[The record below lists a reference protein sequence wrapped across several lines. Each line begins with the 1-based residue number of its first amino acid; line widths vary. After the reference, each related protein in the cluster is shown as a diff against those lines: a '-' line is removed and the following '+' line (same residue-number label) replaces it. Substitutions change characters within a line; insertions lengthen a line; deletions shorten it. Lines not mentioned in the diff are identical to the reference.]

1 MATSGFINGSCT
13 GGSGGKYNF
22 TAEWKRNSY
31 SIANCS
37 SNITIDLYVQRNDGY
52 SSSAYNLS
60 SKPGVT
66 LKVGGASKTPTINFL
81 DTRKGAKCKIATWT
95 GDVDHN
101 TDGSLTLPIA
111 ASFTHSGSESLTGGS
126 LSGNASITT
135 IPQASSID
143 SLSCDTKYFDG
154 KITYKY
160 TPKSKDFYNRCNI
173 SVAVNGEYI
182 RVKSVDLGKKEAKQQ
197 TATVTFTDD
206 ELEIIYNE
214 LPKTYK
220 GTLRFTF
227 RTYSKSDYT
236 DQIGDFDY
244 KEISLEIPENST
256 TKPSLKMTLAPE
268 NSVSSAYKSQFS
280 TVYIQGRSKVDAN
293 FEGSGNFNADIE
305 SYKVKV
311 DGKEYSSPYTSD
323 FLDKSG
329 EITVIGTVADSR
341 GFGNEDT
348 QKIYVWPYNKP
359 RLLPASGEKEI
370 ICKRCDKDGNYTD
383 SGTYLRVKVKK
394 SCSDVKKTDGT
405 VVNKCYISFRCKTVN
420 DVWDDRMWTT
430 ILFADNEGNVDEI
443 DTWDLDVLGIGGVAA
458 TNSYIAEIK
467 VTDYV
472 GETTYTTVS
481 IPTDRVYD
489 HEAGN
494 RRSYAFGKY
503 VEDDN
508 TFDIAEDIDFKV
520 RTPGGPSTII
530 SDTGWIS
537 LGLSDEVIEREE
549 VAGRIGKGCYYRVIN
564 GNHVYVAFCCGC
576 EYAGSA
582 IVVNQNAIPEGYRPT
597 EFAYALVS
605 TGGRTI
611 TRTYVNT
618 AGNVML
624 DWVQVIASSEK
635 TTSASVEWI
644 DGYIDYWIN

>member
-1 MATSGFINGSCT
+1 MATQGTINGSCT

-31 SIANCS
+31 SIADCS

-52 SSSAYNLS
+52 SSSAYNLD

-66 LKVGGASKTPTINFL
+66 LKVGGASKTPTTYLL
-81 DTRKGAKCKIATWT
+81 DTRKSAKCKIATWT
-95 GDVDHN
+95 GNVDHN

-111 ASFTHSGSESLTGGS
+111 ATFTHSGSTSLSGGS
-126 LSGNASITT
+126 LSGNAPITT

-143 SLSCDTKYFDG
+143 SLICATNYFDG
-154 KITYKY
+154 TMTFKY
-160 TPKSKDFYNRCNI
+160 TPKSASFYNRCNI
-173 SVAVNGEYI
+173 SLSLNGEYI
-182 RVKSVDLGKKEAKQQ
+182 AVKSILLGQKSASQQ
-197 TATVTFTDD
+197 TGTVTLTAD
-206 ELEIIYNE
+206 ELGTIYDR
-214 LPKTYK
+214 LPKTDK

-227 RTYSKSDYT
+227 RTYSDSGYMN
-236 DQIGDFDY
+236 QIGDFDY
-244 KEISLEIPENST
+244 KELNLYIPENSS

-268 NSVSSAYKSQFS
+268 NSVSSSWASNFS

-293 FEGSGNFNADIE
+293 FEGNGNFNADIE

-311 DGKEYSSPYTSD
+311 DGKDYSSPHSSD
-323 FLDKSG
+323 FLDKTG
-329 EITVIGTVADSR
+329 EITVVGTATDSR
-341 GFGNEDT
+341 GFVGEDT

-359 RLLPASGEKEI
+359 KLLPASGEKEI

-394 SCSDVKKTDGT
+394 SCSDVKKADGT
-405 VVNKCYISFRCKTVN
+405 AVNKCYISFRCKTVN
-420 DVWDDRMWTT
+420 EVWDDRMWTV

-443 DTWDLDVLGIGGVAA
+443 DTWDLWTLGIGNNVAA

-472 GETTYTTVS
+472 GETTYTTIS

-530 SDTGWIS
+530 SDTGWKE
-537 LGLSDEVIEREE
+537 LGLSENVHEDVI
-549 VAGRIGKGCYYRVIN
+549 VGRNGVGCYYRVIN
-564 GNHVYVAFCCGC
+564 GNHVYVAFGCGC
-576 EYAGSA
+576 EYAGSSL
-582 IVVNQNAIPEGYRPT
+582 IVNQDAIPEEYRPAMNT
-597 EFAYALVS
+597 HTLVP
-605 TGGRTI
+605 TGGRSI
-611 TRTYVNT
+611 ARVYVNN
-618 AGNVML
+618 AGEVVL
-624 DWVQVIASSEK
+624 DWIQIISSSEQ
-635 TTSASVEWI
+635 TTSTTVGWI